1 MSKKLKRSAVALVL
15 AATMVFS
22 SQGVLTAF
30 AVGENETSTAVDVSA
45 LEPILDKE
53 KTDVANESGNVN
65 DGPLENVCE
74 ICGGA
79 DGQHTEDCT
88 VNQQPEN
95 TCPVCSGVDGQHE
108 EGCSANQ
115 QPDEGDSGE
124 TTCPECGGVDGQ
136 HEENCSLAQESDN
149 TPSEEDVAAAKNVSD
164 LIGALP
170 EASTLAPET
179 TDVEALAAQVK
190 APTHRKRWLRRLFWT
205 SWSHW
210 RVRWKG

>member
-53 KTDVANESGNVN
+53 ETDVANESGNVN
-65 DGPLENVCE
+65 DDPLENVCE

-88 VNQQPEN
+88 VNQ
-95 TCPVCSGVDGQHE
+95 
-108 EGCSANQ
+108 
-115 QPDEGDSGE
+115 
-124 TTCPECGGVDGQ
+124 
-136 HEENCSLAQESDN
+136 
-149 TPSEEDVAAAKNVSD
+149 
-164 LIGALP
+164 
-170 EASTLAPET
+170 
-179 TDVEALAAQVK
+179 
-190 APTHRKRWLRRLFWT
+190 
-205 SWSHW
+205 
-210 RVRWKG
+210 